1 MISKL
6 SNVLLEGPSWLTN
19 SSEWPNQPVKQ
30 PSLESQKEAQ
40 LAKQIGGNTIEIA
53 SALDELL
60 EKYEL

>member
-1 MISKL
+1 M
-6 SNVLLEGPSWLTN
+6 LEGPSWLTN
-19 SSEWPNQPVKQ
+19 SSEWPNQPVMQ

-40 LAKQIGGNTIEIA
+40 LAKQIVGNTIEIA

>member
-1 MISKL
+1 M
-6 SNVLLEGPSWLTN
+6 
-19 SSEWPNQPVKQ
+19 Q

-40 LAKQIGGNTIEIA
+40 LAKQIVGNTIEIA

>member
-1 MISKL
+1 MISKF

-19 SSEWPNQPVKQ
+19 SSEWPNQPVMQ

-40 LAKQIGGNTIEIA
+40 LAKQIVGNTIEIA